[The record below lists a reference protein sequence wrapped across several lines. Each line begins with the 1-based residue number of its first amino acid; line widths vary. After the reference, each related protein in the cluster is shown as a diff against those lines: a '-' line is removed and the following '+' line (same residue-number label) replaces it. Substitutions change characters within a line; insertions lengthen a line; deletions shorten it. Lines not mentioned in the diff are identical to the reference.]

1 MSLYISSCC
10 AWAIGTLRLEVGDV
24 TVKWS
29 SMAFSKKNL
38 SPTELPLCPACLPLY
53 ARRTSPP
60 MLGMPQPEAKQKTEG
75 SVTVWAHPH
84 THTPEKNDSDY
95 VGNSSQVD
103 YLMSVAGEAGRRM
116 GGILCVVLCA
126 QQARELPSRRTLAK
140 VARITC
146 GRPVADAG
154 RSISL

>member
-1 MSLYISSCC
+1 
-10 AWAIGTLRLEVGDV
+10 
-24 TVKWS
+24 
-29 SMAFSKKNL
+29 
-38 SPTELPLCPACLPLY
+38 
-53 ARRTSPP
+53 
-60 MLGMPQPEAKQKTEG
+60 MLGMPQPKAKQKTEG

-126 QQARELPSRRTLAK
+126 QQARELPRRRTLAK

-146 GRPVADAG
+146 GRRVADAG
-154 RSISL
+154 LSIFL